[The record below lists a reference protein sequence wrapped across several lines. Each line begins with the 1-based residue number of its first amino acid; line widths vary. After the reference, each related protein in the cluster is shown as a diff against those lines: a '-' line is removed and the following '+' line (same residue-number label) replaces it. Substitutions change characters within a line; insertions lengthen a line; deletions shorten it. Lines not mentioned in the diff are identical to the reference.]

1 MTQNLIYLALAILAG
16 FAFSYL
22 ARLVRLPNVTGY
34 LVGGLLLGVT
44 GIIPKDVMSGFDIIS
59 DVALGF
65 IAFSIGSE
73 FKLTF
78 LKKVGAAPIIIMLLE
93 AFMAVLAVA
102 GALLAAGFDAPLA
115 IMLGAIAA
123 ATAPAATLMVV
134 RQYKAQGPVTRILL
148 PVVAMDDAAALM
160 AFSICSAVAQV
171 MVGGSELSV
180 WQMILKIGRAHV

>member
-34 LVGGLLLGVT
+34 LVGGLLLGIT

-115 IMLGAIAA
+115 IMLGRDCRSDGAGGYAYGGAA
-123 ATAPAATLMVV
+123 VQGTGARYKNSAA
-134 RQYKAQGPVTRILL
+134 RGC
-148 PVVAMDDAAALM
+148 D
-160 AFSICSAVAQV
+160 
-171 MVGGSELSV
+171 G
-180 WQMILKIGRAHV
+180 

>member
-115 IMLGAIAA
+115 IMLGAMPRRRRRRLRLWWCGSTRHRGPLQEFCCPWLRWMMPQRLWPSAYAA
-123 ATAPAATLMVV
+123 
-134 RQYKAQGPVTRILL
+134 RWR
-148 PVVAMDDAAALM
+148 
-160 AFSICSAVAQV
+160 
-171 MVGGSELSV
+171 
-180 WQMILKIGRAHV
+180 R